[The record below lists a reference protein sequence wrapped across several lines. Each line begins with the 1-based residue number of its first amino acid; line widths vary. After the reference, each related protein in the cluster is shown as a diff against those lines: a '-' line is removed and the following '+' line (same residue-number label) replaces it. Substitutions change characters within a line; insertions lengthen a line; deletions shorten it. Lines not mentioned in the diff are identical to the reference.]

1 MGFLN
6 KKVFLLF
13 IISSFLTC
21 SCGDKFQP
29 KKEIRTDCVIG
40 SEPVRKVLF
49 VGWDGVRTDALF
61 AAHTPC
67 IDSLLNH
74 SYYNW
79 STDRGEYTVSVPGWS
94 TILHGVWPSKHGLT
108 DNTFSSNNYESCTD
122 IFTLAKQLKPN
133 LSVATLSNWDDFL
146 RITEMENYAQ
156 HFDSDRDVKDDAIRL
171 LNSCTPDIMVLHF
184 DNPDAFGHDSGFSP
198 TNQAYLDAISI
209 SDAYLSEIMMTIEQ
223 RESLYNEE
231 WLIVIST
238 DHGGEGTGHG
248 NQYDLP
254 QTRFVWSILRK
265 PGMNGPIEIPMVN
278 SVDLLPTMLNWLNIP
293 LQSNWNLDG
302 VILF

>member
-108 DNTFSSNNYESCTD
+108 DNTFSSNNYESYTD

-146 RITEMENYAQ
+146 RITENENYAQ
-156 HFDSDRDVKDDAIRL
+156 RFDSDRDLKDDAVKL

-198 TNQAYLDAISI
+198 INQEYLNAISI

-223 RESLYNEE
+223 RETFYNEE

>member
-1 MGFLN
+1 M
-6 KKVFLLF
+6 
-13 IISSFLTC
+13 
-21 SCGDKFQP
+21 
-29 KKEIRTDCVIG
+29 
-40 SEPVRKVLF
+40 
-49 VGWDGVRTDALF
+49 GWDGVRTDALI
-61 AAHTPC
+61 AAQTPC

-94 TILHGVWPSKHGLT
+94 TILHGVWPSKHGLI
-108 DNTFSSNNYESCTD
+108 DNTFSSNNYESYTD

>member
-1 MGFLN
+1 LSARAI
-6 KKVFLLF
+6 LLF
-13 IISSFLTC
+13 LVFGTILY

-29 KKEIRTDCVIG
+29 KKEIRTECLIG
-40 SEPVRKVLF
+40 SQPVRKILF
-49 VGWDGVRTDALF
+49 VGWDGVRTDALI

-67 IDSLLNH
+67 VDSLLNH
-74 SYYNW
+74 SYYNL

-108 DNTFSSNNYESCTD
+108 DNTFSSNNYKTYTD
-122 IFTLAKQLKPN
+122 IFSLAKKKKPN

-156 HFDSDRDVKDDAIRL
+156 RFDTDRDVKEDAIRI

-198 TNQAYLDAISI
+198 TNQAYLDAISV
-209 SDAYLSEIMMTIEQ
+209 SDAYLSEIMMTITQ
-223 RESLYNEE
+223 RESLFNEE
-231 WLIVIST
+231 WLIVMTT

-248 NQYDLP
+248 NQYQLP
-254 QTRFVWSILRK
+254 QTRYVWSILRR
-265 PGMNGPIEIPMVN
+265 PDLNYPIQIPDVK
-278 SVDLLPTMLNWLNIP
+278 SVDLLPTMLHWLNIP
-293 LQSNWNLDG
+293 VESSWNLDG
-302 VILF
+302 TALF

>member
-1 MGFLN
+1 
-6 KKVFLLF
+6 
-13 IISSFLTC
+13 
-21 SCGDKFQP
+21 
-29 KKEIRTDCVIG
+29 
-40 SEPVRKVLF
+40 
-49 VGWDGVRTDALF
+49 
-61 AAHTPC
+61 
-67 IDSLLNH
+67 
-74 SYYNW
+74 
-79 STDRGEYTVSVPGWS
+79 VSVPGWS

-108 DNTFSSNNYESCTD
+108 DNTFSTNNYKTYAD

-146 RITEMENYAQ
+146 RITENENYAQ
-156 HFDSDRDVKDDAIRL
+156 RFDSDRDLKDDAVKV
-171 LNSCTPDIMVLHF
+171 LNSCNPDIMILHF

-198 TNQAYLDAISI
+198 INQEYLNAISI
-209 SDAYLSEIMMTIEQ
+209 SDAYLSEIMMEIEQ

-231 WLIVIST
+231 WLVVIST

-254 QTRFVWSILRK
+254 QTRYVWSILRK
-265 PGMNGPIEIPMVN
+265 PGLNGSIEIPIVN

-293 LQSNWNLDG
+293 IQSNWNLDG

>member
-13 IISSFLTC
+13 ILIGLLTNA
-21 SCGDKFQP
+21 CGDKFQP

-61 AAHTPC
+61 AAHTTC

-108 DNTFSSNNYESCTD
+108 DNTFSSNNYESYTD

-146 RITEMENYAQ
+146 RITENENYAQ
-156 HFDSDRDVKDDAIRL
+156 RFDSDRDLKDDAVKL

-198 TNQAYLDAISI
+198 INQEYLNAISI

-265 PGMNGPIEIPMVN
+265 PGMNGPIEVPMIN

-293 LQSNWNLDG
+293 IQSNWNLDG

>member
-40 SEPVRKVLF
+40 SEPVRKVLI

-108 DNTFSSNNYESCTD
+108 DNTFSSNNYESYTD

-146 RITEMENYAQ
+146 RITENENYAQ
-156 HFDSDRDVKDDAIRL
+156 RFDSDRDLKDDAVKL

-198 TNQAYLDAISI
+198 INQEYLNAISI

-223 RESLYNEE
+223 RESFYNEE

-265 PGMNGPIEIPMVN
+265 PGMNGPIEISMVN
-278 SVDLLPTMLNWLNIP
+278 SVDLFLRC
-293 LQSNWNLDG
+293 
-302 VILF
+302 

>member
-1 MGFLN
+1 
-6 KKVFLLF
+6 VLF
-13 IISSFLTC
+13 IFSLFISV

-29 KKEIRTDCVIG
+29 KKEIRTDCTIG
-40 SEPVRKVLF
+40 SEPTRKVLF
-49 VGWDGVRTDALF
+49 VGWDGVRTDALL
-61 AAHTPC
+61 AANTPC

-79 STDRGEYTVSVPGWS
+79 NTDRGEYTVSVPGWS

-108 DNTFSSNNYESCTD
+108 DNTFGTNQYSQFPD
-122 IFTLAKQLKPN
+122 LFTLAKRLKPN
-133 LSVATLSNWDDFL
+133 LSVANLSNWDDFL
-146 RITEMENYAQ
+146 RITENENYAQ
-156 HFDSDRDVKDDAIRL
+156 RYDSDMDLKNDAIKV

-198 TNQAYLDAISI
+198 TNQPYLDAITL
-209 SDAYLSEIMMTIEQ
+209 SDTYLAEIMHVIKQ
-223 RESLYNEE
+223 REASLNEE
-231 WLIVIST
+231 WLVVIST

-254 QTRFVWSILRK
+254 QTRYVWSILRR
-265 PGMNGPIEIPMVN
+265 PDLITSTELSNVN

-293 LQSNWNLDG
+293 LQASWNLDG
-302 VILF
+302 VVLF

>member
-108 DNTFSSNNYESCTD
+108 DNTFSSNNYESYTD

-146 RITEMENYAQ
+146 RITENENYAQ
-156 HFDSDRDVKDDAIRL
+156 RFDSDRDLKDDAVKL
-171 LNSCTPDIMVLHF
+171 LNSCTPDIMLLHF

-198 TNQAYLDAISI
+198 INQEYLNAISI

-248 NQYDLP
+248 NQYDLL

-278 SVDLLPTMLNWLNIP
+278 SIDLLPTMLNWLNIP

>member
-29 KKEIRTDCVIG
+29 KKEIRTDCFIG

-108 DNTFSSNNYESCTD
+108 DNTFSSNNYESYTD

-146 RITEMENYAQ
+146 RITENENYAQ
-156 HFDSDRDVKDDAIRL
+156 RFDSDRDLKDDAVKL

-198 TNQAYLDAISI
+198 INQEYLNAISI

-223 RESLYNEE
+223 RESFYNEE

>member
-108 DNTFSSNNYESCTD
+108 DNTFSSNNYESYTD

-146 RITEMENYAQ
+146 RITENENYAQ
-156 HFDSDRDVKDDAIRL
+156 RFDSDRDLKDDAVKL

-198 TNQAYLDAISI
+198 INQEYLNAISI

-223 RESLYNEE
+223 RESFYNEE

-278 SVDLLPTMLNWLNIP
+278 SVDLLPTMLNWINIP

>member
-108 DNTFSSNNYESCTD
+108 DNTFSSNNYESYTD

-146 RITEMENYAQ
+146 RITENENYAQ
-156 HFDSDRDVKDDAIRL
+156 RFDSDRDLKDDAVKL

-198 TNQAYLDAISI
+198 INQEYLNAISI

-223 RESLYNEE
+223 REFLYNEE

>member
-1 MGFLN
+1 MN
-6 KKVFLLF
+6 KIVLF
-13 IISSFLTC
+13 IFSLFISV

-29 KKEIRTDCVIG
+29 KKEIRTDCTIG
-40 SEPVRKVLF
+40 SEPTRKVLF
-49 VGWDGVRTDALF
+49 VGWDGVRTDALL
-61 AAHTPC
+61 AANTPC

-79 STDRGEYTVSVPGWS
+79 NTDRGEYTVSVPGWS

-108 DNTFSSNNYESCTD
+108 DNTFGTNQYSQFPD
-122 IFTLAKQLKPN
+122 LFTLAKRLKPN
-133 LSVATLSNWDDFL
+133 LSVANLSNWDDFL
-146 RITEMENYAQ
+146 RITENENYAQ
-156 HFDSDRDVKDDAIRL
+156 RYDSDMDLKNDAIKV

-198 TNQAYLDAISI
+198 TNQPYLDAITL
-209 SDAYLSEIMMTIEQ
+209 SDTYLAEIMHVIKQ
-223 RESLYNEE
+223 REASLNEE
-231 WLIVIST
+231 WLVVIST

-254 QTRFVWSILRK
+254 QTRYVWSILRR
-265 PGMNGPIEIPMVN
+265 PDLITSTELSNVN

-293 LQSNWNLDG
+293 LQASWNLDG
-302 VILF
+302 VVLF